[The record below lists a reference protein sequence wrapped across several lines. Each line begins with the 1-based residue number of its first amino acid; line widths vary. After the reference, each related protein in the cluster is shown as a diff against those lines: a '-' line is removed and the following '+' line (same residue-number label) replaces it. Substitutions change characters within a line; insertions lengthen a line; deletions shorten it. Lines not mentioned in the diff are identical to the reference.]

1 MKSMAKV
8 PGKRAHTSC
17 PADANVLFDIKK
29 QSSALS
35 SDIATALPGSDK
47 KVRDFPRVEVTPE
60 ESARRVMVEAT
71 RLASLAPGEW
81 RLWIDRSAERL
92 RIPRT
97 ILEDVIAA
105 IIKDSEKKAR
115 DAETAARRHELAVRR
130 EQQRKQRE
138 QKREQERIDKRA
150 EHKRK
155 EKEKAF
161 ESLISLPS
169 EQQEIRLGE
178 LAKRLDE
185 DVAVIRDHFTA
196 FVGMQSWTASTNSW
210 NVELWPDPVET
221 QALLQKIS
229 AKIRK
234 YIVLRP
240 EAVIATALWTMTAW
254 AHEGA
259 THSPILAAISVEPD
273 SGKSTLL
280 GVLRFLVPK
289 PFVSVEPTGPSVY
302 RTVDREHP
310 TLIIDEADDLFYR
323 KSDLRAIVNAG
334 WSRGTRIPRQGRW
347 YDPFCPKILGILGKT
362 KLPRTIASRSIILK
376 MWPKK
381 PDEKTEDFA
390 YADDPEFSTIRRKLA
405 RWAADNVRIIK
416 DLKPPQPP
424 GFNNRLSAN
433 WKLLL
438 QIAQHAGGGWPE
450 QARRSA
456 IYLSRAPYEP
466 SVGSTAA
473 CGSAG
478 DVHQEPH
485 GNNIGAGGAGA
496 CRRSRLAVARISQPR
511 SNHQKPGRGIAERLR
526 DSSCRRSSDQASR
539 FLAARLQGGAIRGRV
554 CAFLTTRAEH
564 PNTSSVGA
572 AKRRE
577 SVRMFG

>member
-1 MKSMAKV
+1 VLA
-8 PGKRAHTSC
+8 RAAAHEGPTR
-17 PADANVLFDIKK
+17 PPQV
-29 QSSALS
+29 ALRTQEIVDVMS
-35 SDIATALPGSDK
+35 SDK
-47 KVRDFPRVEVTPE
+47 KVLDFPKAEITSE
-60 ESARRVMVEAT
+60 EKARRAMAEAR

-81 RLWIDRSAERL
+81 RLWIDRAAERL
-92 RIPRT
+92 GIARAT
-97 ILEDVIAA
+97 LEDLIAA

-115 DAETAARRHELAVRR
+115 DAETAARRQELAVRR
-130 EQQRKQRE
+130 EQERKQRE

-150 EHKRK
+150 EHRRK

-161 ESLISLPS
+161 KTLISLPS
-169 EQQEIRLGE
+169 EQHETRLAE

-185 DVAVIRDHFTA
+185 DFAAIRNDFTA
-196 FVGMQSWTASTNSW
+196 FVGMESRAASTDPW
-210 NVELWPDPVET
+210 NVEPWPDPVET
-221 QALLQKIS
+221 QALLQEICAKIS
-229 AKIRK
+229 K
-234 YIVLRP
+234 YIIMCP
-240 EAVIATALWTMTAW
+240 EAVTATVLWTMTAW
-254 AHEGA
+254 AHEGS

-362 KLPRTIASRSIILK
+362 KLPRTIASRSIILR

-381 PDEKTEDFA
+381 PVEKAEDFA

-405 RWAADNVRIIK
+405 RWAADNVSVINELR
-416 DLKPPQPP
+416 PPQPP

-433 WKLLL
+433 WKSPL
-438 QIAQHAGGGWPE
+438 QIAQHARGGWPE

-456 IYLSRAPYEP
+456 VYLSRTPYEP
-466 SVGSTAA
+466 SIGVQLLAA
-473 CGSAG
+473 LRAMFVQNRTEITSEQ
-478 DVHQEPH
+478 VVQELLADPDSQWH
-485 GNNIGAGGAGA
+485 EY
-496 CRRSRLAVARISQPR
+496 RSRSPITKSQLAALLKDFEIRPVVIHPTKRADFSRHGYRAAQFED
-511 SNHQKPGRGIAERLR
+511 AF
-526 DSSCRRSSDQASR
+526 AR
-539 FLAARLQGGAIRGRV
+539 FLPPSR
-554 CAFLTTRAEH
+554 TSEH
-564 PNTSSVGA
+564 
-572 AKRRE
+572 
-577 SVRMFG
+577 

>member
-1 MKSMAKV
+1 MKNEINGESA
-8 PGKRAHTSC
+8 GKRAHTSC
-17 PADANVLFDIKK
+17 PADANVLFDIKE

-35 SDIATALPGSDK
+35 SDIATALQGSDK
-47 KVRDFPRVEVTPE
+47 KVRDFPTVEVTPE

-92 RIPRT
+92 RIPRA

-130 EQQRKQRE
+130 EQERKQRE

-169 EQQEIRLGE
+169 EQQETRLGE

-185 DVAVIRDHFTA
+185 DVAVIRHHFTA
-196 FVGMQSWTASTNSW
+196 FVGMQSWTASTDLW

-381 PDEKTEDFA
+381 PDEKAEDFA
-390 YADDPEFSTIRRKLA
+390 YADDPEFSTIGA
-405 RWAADNVRIIK
+405 
-416 DLKPPQPP
+416 
-424 GFNNRLSAN
+424 SS
-433 WKLLL
+433 
-438 QIAQHAGGGWPE
+438 HGGLPTT
-450 QARRSA
+450 SVS
-456 IYLSRAPYEP
+456 SR
-466 SVGSTAA
+466 T
-473 CGSAG
+473 
-478 DVHQEPH
+478 
-485 GNNIGAGGAGA
+485 
-496 CRRSRLAVARISQPR
+496 
-511 SNHQKPGRGIAERLR
+511 
-526 DSSCRRSSDQASR
+526 
-539 FLAARLQGGAIRGRV
+539 
-554 CAFLTTRAEH
+554 
-564 PNTSSVGA
+564 
-572 AKRRE
+572 
-577 SVRMFG
+577 